1 MLTGGGGKAASK
13 GAKKRSSYVSVDGL
27 GYARS
32 PPRMRTSPLGRSFA
46 VGLAWLSG
54 LPDVEVTSPSAPAG
68 TRWLRTYITAQGMC
82 KSSDVLTLREAKP
95 EHGRQKS

>member
-54 LPDVEVTSPSAPAG
+54 LPDVEVTSPICACRNTVAEDLHHSAG
-68 TRWLRTYITAQGMC
+68 
-82 KSSDVLTLREAKP
+82 DVQEL
-95 EHGRQKS
+95 